1 MPDLHAKLQ
10 GGRYPDVARVVA
22 FGAARVQLSC
32 GALPERVSLQRHTCA
47 DRRQPGPR
55 APEEHDRLPDGRV
68 HVNRALTGRGAWALP
83 DVPDHAH
90 RLHEVSPPLAGEQAG
105 DTGLPQRAEGC
116 SEDNAINAVKL
127 NIFL

>member
-1 MPDLHAKLQ
+1 MAC
-10 GGRYPDVARVVA
+10 VAA
-22 FGAARVQLSC
+22 LGAARVPLA
-32 GALPERVSLQRHTCA
+32 GAPLPERVFLQRHTSA
-47 DRRQPGPR
+47 DRRPLAAPVSEAGDPLPG
-55 APEEHDRLPDGRV
+55 GRV